1 MHKIGVA
8 IDKTECHAPIAA
20 VTIMRATLSGERYLD
35 VQRYLPLLSND
46 LMSSWSPRKETNR
59 VVCRSWKMK
68 RNARLLRHSKL
79 ISQFS
84 NAQTAVDVRLAEAFY
99 QPTER
104 QQALELFG
112 TWQFPQPA

>member
-1 MHKIGVA
+1 MHKISVA

-20 VTIMRATLSGERYLD
+20 VTIMGATLSGE
-35 VQRYLPLLSND
+35 RYLPLLSND
-46 LMSSWSPRKETNR
+46 LMSSWSPREETNR
-59 VVCRSWKMK
+59 SVCRSWKMK